1 MSQESGSFRVVFLV
15 DTSPR
20 KDGAAEEERVSNA
33 LNLSALKILSHFAHK
48 NGQTKDNILWG
59 YKFFNS
65 SNEKAPRDR
74 FNFREFDSKLFEAFE
89 TEVSGRL
96 EPPWSG
102 KENEEDERSRRATNF
117 FSSSETFRTALS
129 EITYEFNWDM
139 PDISSPCKPVR
150 PATSRIGLRGKSGAR
165 TPQLNTIMSTVS
177 RNYVF
182 VLSPCPKTSEDLVE
196 FVGSTRKNGLSTED
210 VRSAILPPHVYR
222 QMSETCRIRLY
233 WVDVQ
238 SFMKSH
244 TNNQQVA
251 DKMGVNL
258 VAQVLEG
265 LNGCVIPGNALLQL
279 GSHVTSSIQSL
290 LPISKK
296 SRSTG
301 KDGAAVDVPD
311 FPLTSSSLLEY
322 YTARS
327 WERQGMD
334 IKTPA
339 VLCHGADRR
348 ALCSLELQPMFS
360 PQNRMPAAHS
370 ILSHGP
376 NKTDHSVQ
384 RLSIEWTGSSPS
396 QLLTCSATVDLGQGA
411 SQGQRTFQDQRSNV
425 RGQSTGCRTDLL
437 LMVRGTVERGCLL
450 LTCFHP
456 THAYTCVMSKERL
469 RTSAETEGCSVMLE
483 DLLLVLSREGL
494 SLVVDFHDP
503 SEHLPITGVLQPLT
517 AASATLT
524 VVRSD
529 MLLTLEKV
537 LAFPKVSSESSNTEH
552 VDTFVKRCVSHF
564 LKKKEQQEAK
574 DHLVLDTAVSSSS
587 SALFKA
593 SSARFRL
600 QTLEPWYKTAPN
612 SGTSTS
618 FIQKLSSIP
627 EDVTDEGIQE
637 PELLEVLH
645 KLYTN
650 QLIGGTKPQ
659 EKGKDISC
667 KKDQPPDPS
676 SLVSRRS
683 KRLLARI
690 PSFSDSLSA
699 RAKQIVGLSYKKHE
713 EQKTKPKEEETAET
727 QLDKEKQRIMEERKE
742 VMRNVTIPTDFT
754 DEDSLISQ
762 LKENYNQWLE
772 EDKPLLQFVQS
783 SVQVALHYVK
793 SQGTD
798 DPEKYTRQL
807 LEDKFLSKAKA
818 IRDKYQNASGQT
830 DLQMKIREFQLQA
843 LLRVELFSALSDQQ
857 LFLNTSGDSHKGRRN
872 STGED
877 EDDTDDEDDL
887 KLSEE
892 EEETVEEICGL
903 LRPISFATEPGYLAS
918 LLEEQFVN
926 NYVHNMEKL
935 LKGVYRELGLT
946 LPDLLAPGLDEKH
959 DLPNKLSVGP
969 AASVASAV
977 DSASSVSSQRGSRR
991 FVRNPSLMDA
1001 GQKKAILVHVA
1012 PADKAKKSKRKR
1024 RKSGSARKKRS
1035 DPVAVKEEDVSEVK
1049 RVRRNLSMLMDG
1061 SQSPSKLSRRA
1072 SMPAPSIPSPRKSPR
1087 RGSTRSVTT
1096 PRGRHILK
1104 DNTVEETPAKKQLSN
1119 ALWQKQERARRRAR
1133 TNSEVFVV
1141 GESPVKPLTAP
1152 GTEPLRRSPRKHV
1165 SSFRRRPSF
1174 YDPSKRSRYVVSAQ
1188 RVAKKIRGCNT
1199 SPLKID
1205 FTSPRRTPRKSP
1217 AKFLLSELLGSAGK
1231 DSPRKKTPELRR
1243 TPRKTGRSAA
1253 SNEAVSALETPEKSF
1268 KTPTKRSSSGRSST
1282 RQTSSIT
1289 PTKSRGTP
1297 SARTLRT
1304 PTRGQSPFRSP
1315 SASTTLTGTSLKKQ
1329 NAGINEM
1336 CLTPQKMVSSSTS
1349 SPRSKKLKHTS
1360 AVSSHEETGL
1370 HLPETVT
1377 SDLLM
1382 TPSKRV
1388 RLELLSTGSSPTKT
1402 NQPPPASATPKKG
1415 ILKSPC
1421 KMFLPN
1427 TNTEIADTLR
1437 PFPNLSSSPGNVTES
1452 LNLNKSPAFSTRSKL
1467 PDTPP
1472 QAGSTTHFLASPK
1485 DAKTKTPD
1493 SISKWPRKKR
1503 PTDSSP
1509 VQSLSTPKPT
1519 TTPSPRTKT
1528 LVGRLETSST
1538 LRRSPRSKK
1547 PSRARGRLDVGE
1559 VTETTDFLDDIEV
1572 VNRMAEDKPTCDQEE
1587 TTVCGKTKVP
1597 ATSPLSAKGLL
1608 ALTQSPI
1615 LTNMA
1620 SQRKRTFSGS
1630 SKVKNLRCSIRS
1642 RSKSPASSSCSQQNQ
1657 SSPSKLQLTVKSTG
1671 GWSLLKERKR
1681 KRSGGQYTDISGAD
1695 VCESTRKKSRT
1706 DFSSSPDDGLRS
1718 RKNRLS
1724 LSRKKKLQKELKS
1737 KSDSQEVDMDIS
1749 ALSSASLNLSSA
1761 DEDVF
1766 YCVDSS
1772 VGERDRTSGSAKLQS
1787 SHDKGT
1793 ASLQCT
1799 PQVKKKYPSTPLS
1812 AHGLLKLTQSP
1823 LLTGRCTASPSSRT
1837 RSNSSLQ
1844 SEDVIDYI
1852 SPPASPE
1859 GDSAKLP
1866 LSMFGSSHRES
1877 LKERPTSPS
1886 SSAGHYLLSSS
1897 PPNKPKCSSASKTS
1911 PLSRRSSLR
1920 SGKTPTKS
1928 SVLQRSPFTCS
1939 TVSNSSRSPHKSSDS
1954 HSQGS
1959 KTSPSS
1965 LKRQRLSVKTPP
1977 QSSEAVKSPTLRKS
1991 LRNKKKAGV
2000 KRNLGQ
2006 LYRADEEVSHEN
2018 VRLSRKKSVQS
2029 L

>member
-1 MSQESGSFRVVFLV
+1 
-15 DTSPR
+15 
-20 KDGAAEEERVSNA
+20 
-33 LNLSALKILSHFAHK
+33 
-48 NGQTKDNILWG
+48 
-59 YKFFNS
+59 
-65 SNEKAPRDR
+65 
-74 FNFREFDSKLFEAFE
+74 
-89 TEVSGRL
+89 
-96 EPPWSG
+96 
-102 KENEEDERSRRATNF
+102 
-117 FSSSETFRTALS
+117 
-129 EITYEFNWDM
+129 M

-182 VLSPCPKTSEDLVE
+182 VLSPCPQTSEDLVE
-196 FVGSTRKNGLSTED
+196 FVGNTRKNGLSTED

-301 KDGAAVDVPD
+301 KDVAAVDVPD

-334 IKTPA
+334 IKTSA

-348 ALCSLELQPMFS
+348 ALCSLDLQPMFS
-360 PQNRMPAAHS
+360 PQNRMPAAHF

-384 RLSIEWTGSSPS
+384 HLSIEWTGSSPS
-396 QLLTCSATVDLGQGA
+396 QLLTCSATLDVGQGA
-411 SQGQRTFQDQRSNV
+411 SQGQRTSQDQRSNV

-437 LMVRGTVERGCLL
+437 LMVRGTVERCCLP

-483 DLLLVLSREGL
+483 DLFLVLSREGL

-552 VDTFVKRCVSHF
+552 ADTFVKRCVSHF
-564 LKKKEQQEAK
+564 LKKKEQEEAK

-650 QLIGGTKPQ
+650 QLIGGAKPQ
-659 EKGKDISC
+659 EKGKDVSC

-713 EQKTKPKEEETAET
+713 EQKTKPKEEETTET

-818 IRDKYQNASGQT
+818 IRDKYKNASGQT

-872 STGED
+872 STGE
-877 EDDTDDEDDL
+877 
-887 KLSEE
+887 
-892 EEETVEEICGL
+892 
-903 LRPISFATEPGYLAS
+903 GYLAS

-1072 SMPAPSIPSPRKSPR
+1072 SMPAPSLPSPRKSPR

-1119 ALWQKQERARRRAR
+1119 ALWQKQERARLRAR

-1243 TPRKTGRSAA
+1243 TPRKTGHSAA

-1268 KTPTKRSSSGRSST
+1268 KTPTKRSRCGRSST
-1282 RQTSSIT
+1282 RQASSIT

-1297 SARTLRT
+1297 SARTLQT

-1315 SASTTLTGTSLKKQ
+1315 SASTTLTGTPLKKQ

-1336 CLTPQKMVSSSTS
+1336 CVTPQKMVSSSTS

-1360 AVSSHEETGL
+1360 AVSSLEETGL

-1388 RLELLSTGSSPTKT
+1388 RLELLSMGSSPTKT

-1509 VQSLSTPKPT
+1509 VQSLSTPKST
-1519 TTPSPRTKT
+1519 TSPSPRTKT

-1620 SQRKRTFSGS
+1620 SQRKHTFSGS

-1671 GWSLLKERKR
+1671 GWSLLNERKR
-1681 KRSGGQYTDISGAD
+1681 KRSGGQYTDIGGAD

-1706 DFSSSPDDGLRS
+1706 DFSRSPD
-1718 RKNRLS
+1718 
-1724 LSRKKKLQKELKS
+1724 E
-1737 KSDSQEVDMDIS
+1737 
-1749 ALSSASLNLSSA
+1749 A

-1823 LLTGRCTASPSSRT
+1823 LLTGRCNSPTCTASPSSRT

-1844 SEDVIDYI
+1844 SEDLIDYI

-1877 LKERPTSPS
+1877 LKDRPSSPS

-1928 SVLQRSPFTCS
+1928 
-1939 TVSNSSRSPHKSSDS
+1939 PHKNSDS

-1959 KTSPSS
+1959 KPSPSS

-1991 LRNKKKAGV
+1991 PRNKKKAGV

>member
-1 MSQESGSFRVVFLV
+1 MSQEGGSFRVVFLV

-20 KDGAAEEERVSNA
+20 KDCAADEERVANA
-33 LNLSALKILSHFAHK
+33 LNLSALKILSHFANK
-48 NGQTKDNILWG
+48 NGQTKENILWG

-65 SNEKAPRDR
+65 SKVKAPRDR
-74 FNFREFDSKLFEAFE
+74 FNFRQFDSKLFEAFE
-89 TEVSGRL
+89 AEVSGRL

-102 KENEEDERSRRATNF
+102 KENEVGERSEPRATKL
-117 FSSSETFRTALS
+117 FSSAETFRTALS

-150 PATSRIGLRGKSGAR
+150 PVATRIKLRGKSGAR
-165 TPQLNTIMSTVS
+165 TPQLNTILSTIS

-182 VLSPCPKTSEDLVE
+182 VLSPCPTTSEDLVE
-196 FVGSTRKNGLSTED
+196 FVGSDRKDGLGVEA
-210 VRSAILPPHVYR
+210 VRTAMLPPHVYR
-222 QMSETCRIRLY
+222 QMAETCRIRLY
-233 WVDVQ
+233 WVDLQ
-238 SFMKSH
+238 SFRNK
-244 TNNQQVA
+244 QQVA
-251 DKMGVNL
+251 DQMGVDL

-279 GSHVTSSIQSL
+279 GSHVTSSVQSL
-290 LPISKK
+290 LPISKT
-296 SRSTG
+296 SRSIT
-301 KDGAAVDVPD
+301 KDAAALEVPD
-311 FPLTSSSLLEY
+311 FPLTSSSVLEY

-327 WERQGMD
+327 WERQDMD
-334 IKTPA
+334 GHISA
-339 VLCHGADRR
+339 VLCHGGDRR
-348 ALCSLELQPMFS
+348 LCSLELQPMFP
-360 PQNRMPAAHS
+360 PQSRIPAVSS
-370 ILSHGP
+370 ILSQGP
-376 NKTDHSVQ
+376 SKMDHPVQ
-384 RLSIEWTGSSPS
+384 ALSIEWNGSSSP
-396 QLLTCSATVDLGQGA
+396 QNLTCSTTLHMDQGA
-411 SQGQRTFQDQRSNV
+411 SQGQRSGV
-425 RGQSTGCRTDLL
+425 RGQSAAGCRRG
-437 LMVRGTVERGCLL
+437 LMLNVRGTIERGCLPL
-450 LTCFHP
+450 SCFHP
-456 THAYTCVMSKERL
+456 THAYTCVVPKEGL
-469 RTSAETEGCSVMLE
+469 GTSAETEGSSVTLE

-494 SLVVDFHDP
+494 SMVVDFHDP
-503 SEHLPITGVLQPLT
+503 SAYVPVTGVLQPLT
-517 AASATLT
+517 AVSATLT

-537 LAFPKVSSESSNTEH
+537 IAFPKVSEESSNEGH

-564 LKKKEQQEAK
+564 LKKNGQEETE
-574 DHLVLDTAVSSSS
+574 DHPVADTAMSSGS
-587 SALFKA
+587 SALLD
-593 SSARFRL
+593 SSLTRFRL
-600 QTLEPWYKTAPN
+600 RTLEPWYKTSSN

-627 EDVTDEGIQE
+627 EDVPDEEVQE
-637 PELLEVLH
+637 PQLLELLH
-645 KLYTN
+645 KFYTN
-650 QLIGGTKPQ
+650 QLIGGAKPQ
-659 EKGKDISC
+659 EKGKDVIS
-667 KKDQPPDPS
+667 KEEKPADPS
-676 SLVSRRS
+676 SVVSRRS

-713 EQKTKPKEEETAET
+713 EQKTKPKEEETAES
-727 QLDKEKQRIMEERKE
+727 QLDREKHRIVEERKE
-742 VMRNVTIPTDFT
+742 VMKNVAIPTDFT

-762 LKENYNQWLE
+762 LKENYKQWLE

-783 SVQVALHYVK
+783 SVQVALHYIK

-798 DPEKYTRQL
+798 DPETYTRQL
-807 LEDKFLSKAKA
+807 LEDKFMSKAKA
-818 IRDKYQNASGQT
+818 IRDKYKNTSDQAEV
-830 DLQMKIREFQLQA
+830 QMKIREFQLQA

-857 LFLNTSGDSHKGRRN
+857 LILNTSGDSHKGRRN

-877 EDDTDDEDDL
+877 GDDTDDEDDL

-892 EEETVEEICGL
+892 EEETVLEICDL

-918 LLEEQFVN
+918 LLEEQFIN
-926 NYVHNMEKL
+926 NYVHNMERL

-969 AASVASAV
+969 NTSVTSAV

-1001 GQKKAILVHVA
+1001 GQKKAILVPVG

-1024 RKSGSARKKRS
+1024 RKSGSTRKKRS
-1035 DPVAVKEEDVSEVK
+1035 DPVVKEEDVSEVK

-1061 SQSPSKLSRRA
+1061 SQSPSKLTRRA
-1072 SMPAPSIPSPRKSPR
+1072 SMPAPCAPSPRKSPR
-1087 RGSTRSVTT
+1087 RSSTKRVTT
-1096 PRGRHILK
+1096 PRGRHVLK

-1119 ALWQKQERARRRAR
+1119 ALWQKQERARLRAR

-1174 YDPSKRSRYVVSAQ
+1174 YVPSKRSRYVVSAQ

-1199 SPLKID
+1199 SPIKID

-1253 SNEAVSALETPEKSF
+1253 TNEAVVALETPEKTF
-1268 KTPTKRSSSGRSST
+1268 KTPTKRGSSGRSF
-1282 RQTSSIT
+1282 T
-1289 PTKSRGTP
+1289 PNKSRRTP
-1297 SARTLRT
+1297 SKPLQT

-1315 SASTTLTGTSLKKQ
+1315 SASTSPTGTPSKRW
-1329 NAGINEM
+1329 NPGIAEM
-1336 CLTPQKMVSSSTS
+1336 SRTPQTVVCSATD
-1349 SPRSKKLKHTS
+1349 SPSKNLRSMKHVS
-1360 AVSSHEETGL
+1360 AVSSLEETVL
-1370 HLPETVT
+1370 HTPETVT

-1402 NQPPPASATPKKG
+1402 NQPPPPSATPKKG

-1421 KMFLPN
+1421 KVFLQN
-1427 TNTEIADTLR
+1427 TDTETADVLR
-1437 PFPNLSSSPGNVTES
+1437 PFPGSVADS
-1452 LNLNKSPAFSTRSKL
+1452 LNKSPAFSTRSKL

-1472 QAGSTTHFLASPK
+1472 QGCSTSQFSTSPK
-1485 DAKTKTPD
+1485 DAKTRTPD

-1509 VQSLSTPKPT
+1509 VQSLNTPKSTT

-1528 LVGRLETSST
+1528 LMGRLETSSA
-1538 LRRSPRSKK
+1538 LRRSQRSRK
-1547 PSRARGRLDVGE
+1547 PSRARGRLDVGNK
-1559 VTETTDFLDDIEV
+1559 TDTTDFLDDIEV
-1572 VNRMAEDKPTCDQEE
+1572 VNRMVEDVPACDQAE
-1587 TTVCGKTKVP
+1587 TSACGKNKVP

-1615 LTNMA
+1615 LTNM
-1620 SQRKRTFSGS
+1620 SSRRKPTPSGS
-1630 SKVKNLRCSIRS
+1630 SKVTNLRCSIRS
-1642 RSKSPASSSCSQQNQ
+1642 RSKSPDFGSCSQQ
-1657 SSPSKLQLTVKSTG
+1657 SESAG
-1671 GWSLLKERKR
+1671 GWSLLTGTKR
-1681 KRSGGQYTDISGAD
+1681 KRSGSGGQHDDGGCGPVEED
-1695 VCESTRKKSRT
+1695 VWESTRKKSRT
-1706 DFSSSPDDGLRS
+1706 DFGSSPEEGLRS

-1724 LSRKKKLQKELKS
+1724 LSRKKKLQMEIKG
-1737 KSDSQEVDMDIS
+1737 KSDSKGVDMDVS
-1749 ALSSASLNLSSA
+1749 ALSCASLDISSA

-1766 YCVDSS
+1766 YSVDSS
-1772 VGERDRTSGSAKLQS
+1772 AGVKKGRDETSESAKHRSSQDKDATSG
-1787 SHDKGT
+1787 HR
-1793 ASLQCT
+1793 SLQCT
-1799 PQVKKKYPSTPLS
+1799 PPIKKKYPSAPLS

-1823 LLTGRCTASPSSRT
+1823 LLTSRHTSDSPKMPARETSMS

-1852 SPPASPE
+1852 SPPPSPQHGE
-1859 GDSAKLP
+1859 GTNKL
-1866 LSMFGSSHRES
+1866 SVFGFPHRES
-1877 LKERPTSPS
+1877 QNKDRQMSPS
-1886 SSAGHYLLSSS
+1886 SSMGHYLLSTS
-1897 PPNKPKCSSASKTS
+1897 PPTKQKVSSTSKAS
-1911 PLSRRSSLR
+1911 PRSRRTLSTS
-1920 SGKTPTKS
+1920 K
-1928 SVLQRSPFTCS
+1928 VLQKCPTASS
-1939 TVSNSSRSPHKSSDS
+1939 TVSNSSWSSPNKSK
-1954 HSQGS
+1954 GS
-1959 KTSPSS
+1959 KTSCTS
-1965 LKRQRLSVKTPP
+1965 LRSPRLSVKTPP
-1977 QSSEAVKSPTLRKS
+1977 QSSEPTALRKS
-1991 LRNKKKAGV
+1991 PRNMKKAGA

-2006 LYRADEEVSHEN
+2006 LYRTKEELPQEN
-2018 VRLSRKKSVQS
+2018 VKLCRKKSVQS